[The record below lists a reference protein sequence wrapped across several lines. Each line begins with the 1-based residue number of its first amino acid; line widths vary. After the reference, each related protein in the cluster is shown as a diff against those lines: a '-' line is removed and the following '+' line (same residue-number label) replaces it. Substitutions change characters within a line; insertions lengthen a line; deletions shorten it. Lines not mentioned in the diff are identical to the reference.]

1 MDRSI
6 ITLLSVCLL
15 APLGACAASVSPY
28 ALATA
33 GRIGCPAE
41 HIELSRVHNDD
52 GAPQAWVAGC
62 GPTHYACSSN
72 GDPRRPHTR
81 VICSE
86 MGDGHRHQR
95 AVSWRR

>member
-6 ITLLSVCLL
+6 TSLLVACLLST
-15 APLGACAASVSPY
+15 LGACAASISPY

-52 GAPQAWVAGC
+52 SAPQAWVAGC
-62 GPTHYACSSN
+62 GHTHYACSSN
-72 GDPRRPHTR
+72 GDPRAPNTR

-86 MGDGHRHQR
+86 MGERQHQR